1 MQNTFPIS
9 LKKVTEFITAV
20 KTWCTGTFDSKG
32 SASAVQT
39 NLTTHDNNTTKH
51 ITASERTTWN
61 KKISMSDIQ
70 PYIDNFDNHINSLS
84 SIRNMT
90 SVKSYLP
97 QETNNETGEIA
108 GQLTFKSTSGKTI
121 QVKPNISV
129 TADDADLEYLFIIKT
144 NWFNKTTNSQH
155 TYYRI
160 CGLSRPLIHSDGS
173 VPSNPESNSVR
184 ATQIK
189 IENTG
194 CALQRIIYSGFD
206 ILLYNAA
213 IDDSN
218 SDTNNLLENPTPETL
233 SLMSNFPIL
242 KLPHPMCHFLGVSN
256 NENVSEDIVWSV
268 LSQVTFAK
276 NICGEHNNS
285 PDYEH
290 RTGLNS
296 ISEYTAQDN
305 GFVFVQTSGDVIVN
319 GNKITSLIEVHA
331 FTVPLSAGDTITVSG
346 KLVMFVPYK

>member
-9 LKKVTEFITAV
+9 LKKVTELITAV

-61 KKISMSDIQ
+61 KKISMPDIQ

-90 SVKSYLP
+90 SIKTYLP

-129 TADDADLEYLFIIKT
+129 TADAADLEYLFIIKT

-160 CGLSRPLIHSDGS
+160 CGLSRPLIHSDGT
-173 VPSNPESNSVR
+173 VPSNPESSSVR

-218 SDTNNLLENPTPETL
+218 YDTNNLLENPTPETL

-242 KLPHPMCHFLGVSN
+242 KLPHPMCHFLGVNN
-256 NENVSEDIVWSV
+256 NENVSEEDDLW
-268 LSQVTFAK
+268 
-276 NICGEHNNS
+276 NI
-285 PDYEH
+285 
-290 RTGLNS
+290 L
-296 ISEYTAQDN
+296 
-305 GFVFVQTSGDVIVN
+305 
-319 GNKITSLIEVHA
+319 
-331 FTVPLSAGDTITVSG
+331 
-346 KLVMFVPYK
+346 